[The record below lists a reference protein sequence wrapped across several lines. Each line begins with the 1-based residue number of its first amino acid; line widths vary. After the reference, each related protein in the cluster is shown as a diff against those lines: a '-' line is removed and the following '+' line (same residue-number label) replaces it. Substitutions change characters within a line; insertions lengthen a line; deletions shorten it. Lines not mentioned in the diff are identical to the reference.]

1 MARQYIKQQNVTN
14 FIYPN
19 AYLAEYDTEI
29 VHNIN
34 NNPVSG
40 AVINFS
46 ATTVGSNVVINFD
59 YEWYKNGCE
68 PYIDNNGQMHLFSV
82 HMMDA
87 STVYY
92 KPWRCV
98 SGVTTSDTTA
108 NFVSGHFSATVTPTL
123 MQLSGFTSGQYF
135 FEIRFI
141 GKRAIDPIGE
151 LSTLTF
157 VQPTPT
163 PTPTVTPTNTPGL
176 PTPTPTPSPQTSV
189 SLIGTGF
196 KVGATD
202 CTYIAD
208 TPQIYLNSSDY
219 AKYQANGG
227 CLSDGGTNNVAV
239 IRNSDGSPIS
249 GTFYFV
255 WYGSS
260 CSTTT
265 FKSTNGNLTTRS
277 EQC

>member
-68 PYIDNNGQMHLFSV
+68 PYIDNNGQLHLFSV

-108 NFVSGHFSATVTPTL
+108 NFVSGHFNTTVTPAM
-123 MQLSGFTSGQYF
+123 MQISDFTSGQYF

-176 PTPTPTPSPQTSV
+176 PTPTPTPSPN
-189 SLIGTGF
+189 LLRYIGNGD

-202 CTYIAD
+202 CIPIGT
-208 TPQIYLNSSDY
+208 TPDLYLNAADY
-219 AKYQANGG
+219 AIYTGNGG
-227 CLSDGGTNNVAV
+227 CISGDSGTCGV
-239 IRNSDGSPIS
+239 IRNSDGSAIS
-249 GTFYFV
+249 GTFYFT
-255 WYGSS
+255 YFGTS
-260 CSTTT
+260 CSYTT
-265 FKSTNGNLTTRS
+265 FKSTNGNITIRP